1 MRYIVG
7 ESGLTKAVFLVTGES
22 AVNLTVLDETI
33 GEDLIAIIRGMRSEP
48 ELKELSEK
56 GPKIPISEIIP
67 ALPIAKPGKIIC
79 LGLNYLDHIKEGGRD
94 ISEYPVFFMRSIT
107 SMIPSGAPMV
117 KPSCSEQ
124 LDYEAEM
131 MVVISKGGRH
141 IKEAEALDHV
151 FGYTTFNDGSVRD
164 YQKKTHQWTPGKN
177 FDATGP
183 IGPVV
188 VTPDELP
195 EGGEELKIEC
205 RVGDEILQSSTTSD
219 MIWSVKQ
226 TIAAVSEYS
235 TLEPGDLIAMGTPPG
250 VGMARKP
257 PRYLRPGEIVEVEI
271 ENIGICRNSIV
282 AEEDLD
288 A

>member
-1 MRYIVG
+1 
-7 ESGLTKAVFLVTGES
+7 
-22 AVNLTVLDETI
+22 
-33 GEDLIAIIRGMRSEP
+33 
-48 ELKELSEK
+48 
-56 GPKIPISEIIP
+56 
-67 ALPIAKPGKIIC
+67 
-79 LGLNYLDHIKEGGRD
+79 
-94 ISEYPVFFMRSIT
+94 
-107 SMIPSGAPMV
+107 MV

-271 ENIGICRNSIV
+271 ENIGGRLRRLTDLSFSLNMSDSRENHEFCRLSTLPACSSRIPYRRKNIGGTCSRAPCNTTCAGTV
-282 AEEDLD
+282 STVENAR
-288 A
+288 